1 MFCSGCGQALVQGQP
16 FCTQCGR
23 PVAPAVP
30 PVPGLQFQLENYAG
44 KVRTLS
50 MVWFLYS
57 AVSLFTGLAGLSFA
71 HAFFSNHSFGPWGH
85 GPWSDG
91 EGPPFWLGQTIFHV
105 IWVAVVFRAV
115 LSLIAGWGLHERTQW
130 GRVVAIV
137 AAVLSLLK
145 FPFRTALGIWTLV
158 VLLGYQNA
166 TLYEQLSYYPLA
178 GPPAGPQPNPQSG
191 PYR

>member
-1 MFCSGCGQALVQGQP
+1 
-16 FCTQCGR
+16 
-23 PVAPAVP
+23 
-30 PVPGLQFQLENYAG
+30 VPGLQFQLENYAG

-145 FPFRTALGIWTLV
+145 FPFGTALGIWTLV